1 MPLWKANVKIRS
13 KQLEGALRRCA
24 RRMCIA
30 AALASLTI
38 LWLGST
44 GRAQRSGAAAPRR
57 NLVIFVADGLRH
69 GSVNASDSPTLYGLQ
84 TQGVNFANSHSL
96 FPTFTTANAS
106 AIATGHYL
114 GDTGDFSNSIY
125 VGYPVFSSG
134 NFGKQASSNVP
145 FIENDLVL
153 GDLDSHFAGNYL
165 DEETLLAAAREQG
178 YLTASIGKAGPAGI
192 QDVTQLNPEQGRFA
206 VPATIILDDMT
217 GTPDGVP
224 LAPRIA
230 AALTE
235 AGLPRATPARKQPA
249 GNNATPG
256 TKDSNQRQQSY
267 FADATSK
274 AVLPM
279 FKRSGKPF
287 VLLYWSRDPDGS
299 QHNQGDSLNA
309 LAPGINGPTSLRGL
323 RDADDNL
330 RQILDFIENDPELLA
345 NTDIFVTSDHG
356 FATVSKHEIDSRG
369 DATKSYSAGFTYR
382 DSTGRQE
389 VNSGFLPS
397 GFLAID
403 LAHFL
408 GLPLFNP
415 DSQLDGPNGRSYER
429 VDPTIDREGAA
440 VQQHPATRTGL
451 VGSGDGVI
459 GGTGRI
465 LDQTDAQVVV
475 AGNGGSD
482 LLYVPSQNRELVEKI
497 VAFLAQ
503 QDYVG
508 GLFVNDR
515 FGKMPGALPLSA
527 IGLVGASRVPAPSIV
542 VAFKTFPL
550 DPGRPQMTAVQVAD
564 TSLQEGQGM
573 HGGFGRDST
582 FNFMAAMGPDFKK
595 GFTDD
600 SPVSNADIA
609 PTLARILNLNI
620 RSEGK
625 LAGRVLREALA
636 GGPASISS
644 HRRVAV
650 SEKTGDGRATIL
662 MYQQAGQQ
670 LYFDRACLAVTATT
684 RNKCP

>member
-1 MPLWKANVKIRS
+1 MRKR
-13 KQLEGALRRCA
+13 A

-30 AALASLTI
+30 AALASLAI

-44 GRAQRSGAAAPRR
+44 GRAQRSEAAAPRR

-69 GSVNASDSPTLYGLQ
+69 GSVNASDSPTLYGIQ

-134 NFGKQASSNVP
+134 NFGKQASSSVP

-235 AGLPRATPARKQPA
+235 AGLPTATPARKQPA
-249 GNNATPG
+249 GNNVTPG
-256 TKDSNQRQQSY
+256 TKESNQRQQSY
-267 FADATSK
+267 FADATGK

-279 FKRSGKPF
+279 FQRSGKPF

-330 RQILDFIENDPELLA
+330 RQILDFIENDAELLA
-345 NTDIFVTSDHG
+345 DTDIFVSSDHG
-356 FATVSKHEIDSRG
+356 FATVSKHEIDSGG
-369 DATKSYSAGFTYR
+369 DVTKSYSAQFTYR

-429 VDPTIDREGAA
+429 VDPTIDREGST

-451 VGSGDGVI
+451 VGSGDGLI

-465 LDQTDAQVVV
+465 LDQTDAEVVV

-482 LLYVPSQNRELVEKI
+482 LLYVPSNNRELVERI

-527 IGLVGASRVPAPSIV
+527 IGLVGASRVPTPSIV

-550 DPGRPQMTAVQVAD
+550 DPGRPLMTAVQVAD

-609 PTLARILNLNI
+609 PTLARILKLDI

-636 GGPASISS
+636 GGPSSVSS
-644 HRRVAV
+644 HHRVAV
-650 SEKTGDGRATIL
+650 SGKTADGRATIL
-662 MYQQAGQQ
+662 IYQQAGQQ
-670 LYFDRACLAVTATT
+670 LYFDRACFAVIATT
-684 RNKCP
+684 RKQCP